1 MCTNVHCTQ
10 VTFISSKYNNVSVT
24 VLNIF
29 LNTEVA
35 VAALECPLDA
45 GLGHSALC
53 LSAHLHHNVS
63 LNTFLV
69 SSLTWALAI
78 MAGAQAVHLASPH
91 FSAW

>member
-1 MCTNVHCTQ
+1 MRYVQHCTQ
-10 VTFISSKYNNVSVT
+10 DTFISSKYNNVSVT

-29 LNTEVA
+29 LNAEVA

-45 GLGHSALC
+45 GPGHPALC

-63 LNTFLV
+63 LNPLRTY
-69 SSLTWALAI
+69 SLTWALAI